1 VNTILRAPGVY
12 QAREEERPAV
22 LEIGVTGVPGFVGL
36 TQKGPTN
43 EPVRIESEEHFAR
56 VYGELEEG
64 GYLRDAIR
72 GFFAN
77 GGRFCYVLRV
87 AHMVRRLREETA
99 RRAVWKVKDDDG
111 RTTLTVNAANEGLW
125 GNQIQVAIDRQT
137 PRAQTFLTLDLNP
150 GATSAVIK
158 STLGLARGSLVR
170 IYDGQA
176 EAFRVVTDL
185 SGKTIS
191 WEASRPLERGFR
203 SDAPTYVEPVEFSLQ
218 VRWRDTVEVF
228 RNLSMSPNSE
238 QYVERVVN
246 LRSELIKVEDHRV
259 ESPSPR
265 NYPTAMPERVLEG
278 GTDGLFTVTPEDFV
292 GANIGPNERFGLA
305 ALEAVDGI
313 DLLAVPDLMW
323 TLQKSAGFR
332 TEKDVEVVQQALVS
346 QCERLKTRFAL
357 LDFPD
362 PSDHRRAA
370 QWRLMFDS
378 AFAAFYFPWLAIEGP
393 AGRRLVPPSGHVA
406 GIFSRCDRADG
417 VYRAPANEEVEGIMD
432 LARNLFDADIG
443 QLNNNGINCLRA
455 FGSRGIRIWGA
466 RTVSNDPQ
474 WRYVPVRRVV
484 NAIIRSLEQ
493 GLQWAVFEVNTPSL
507 WKRLE
512 FQVSYFLQNLWSRG
526 YLRGDTPEEAF
537 FVRCNEETNPQ
548 ALRDSGVLVVECGV
562 APVRPAE
569 FIVFSVQAEVPAG
582 VASAIAAETE

>member
-1 VNTILRAPGVY
+1 MNTILRAPGVY

-99 RRAVWKVKDDDG
+99 RRASLKLKDEDG
-111 RTTLTVNAANEGLW
+111 RATLTVSATNEGIW
-125 GNQIQVAIDRQT
+125 GNRIQVAVERQV
-137 PRAQTFLTLDLNP
+137 PRAQTFLTLDLNA

-170 IYDGQA
+170 IYDG
-176 EAFRVVTDL
+176 ESESYRVISDL

-191 WEASRPLERGFR
+191 WEASRPLERGYR
-203 SDAPTYVEPVEFSLQ
+203 SGAPTYVEPVEFSLQ

-259 ESPSPR
+259 ESPWPR
-265 NYPTAMPERVLEG
+265 NNPVSTSEQQLEG
-278 GTDGLFTVTPEDFV
+278 GADGLFTVTPEDFV
-292 GANIGPNERFGLA
+292 GANIGPTERFGLA

-332 TEKDVEVVQQALVS
+332 TEKDVEVVQQALVA

-362 PSDHRRAA
+362 PADHRRAA

-393 AGRRLVPPSGHVA
+393 EGRRVVPPCGHVA
-406 GIFSRCDRADG
+406 GIIARCDSAEG
-417 VYRAPANEEVEGIMD
+417 VYRAPANEPIHGIMD

-443 QLNNNGINCLRA
+443 QLNANGINCMKS
-455 FGSRGIRIWGA
+455 FGPRGIRVWGA

-512 FQVSYFLQNLWSRG
+512 FQVTYFLQNLWSRG
-526 YLRGDTPEEAF
+526 FLRGDTPEEAF
-537 FVRCNEETNPQ
+537 FVRCNEETNPP
-548 ALRDSGVLVVECGV
+548 ALRDAGVLVIECGV

-582 VASAIAAETE
+582 VAAASASDAE